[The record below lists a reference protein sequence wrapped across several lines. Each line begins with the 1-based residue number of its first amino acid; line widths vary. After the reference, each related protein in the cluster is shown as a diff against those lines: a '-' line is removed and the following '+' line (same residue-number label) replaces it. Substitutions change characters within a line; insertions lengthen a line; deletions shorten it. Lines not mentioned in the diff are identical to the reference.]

1 MLVLELKLSHPVS
14 LCGPFFETHFELELP
29 GHCLEQHE
37 VLAPAPHRGP
47 QKLMETLLSCEP
59 DPLLL
64 RTYRGVLPATDYRIN
79 NRQSK
84 KRVRR
89 KGTEAH

>member
-1 MLVLELKLSHPVS
+1 
-14 LCGPFFETHFELELP
+14 
-29 GHCLEQHE
+29 
-37 VLAPAPHRGP
+37 
-47 QKLMETLLSCEP
+47 METLLSCEP

-89 KGTEAH
+89 KGTEAR